1 MGKVTGSYASI
12 TRGVSEQVPQD
23 RHPGQHYEQINM
35 VSDPVNGLVRRH
47 GSITMDEK
55 NLNLGPLT
63 ADQQAYARNY
73 REYSFFI
80 NGTEYSLIYMSEE
93 RSSSDTLPFCFVLN
107 KTTGKFLDVQ
117 LGNLSAGLSD
127 WVFGGVSAVTTVGKY
142 LVLAS
147 NRIGPGYSVN
157 DKYAATGTRAV
168 AEVRGGAYSRTFK
181 LKITRADNGAVVT
194 ASYTTMT
201 QSYPNL
207 LDTSDIPLT
216 LPDGSTNRD
225 YQKQVNDRV
234 NAYNS
239 AVNKW
244 IGDAA
249 KSVQPETIA
258 ANLASQLAAAGFT
271 SMFALGGT
279 VVLAGV
285 SAVSADD
292 SGDGTLFRACF
303 NVVDDVSK
311 LSAVHFPG
319 KVVKVQPKGVADPYY
334 MTAVGDNAALA
345 DYQTV
350 TWTEGAAQVVT
361 PGQVFAIGAVSTDG
375 TKFYLANN
383 AAELNTMAGTTAPGF
398 SASVC
403 GDLKATGAVPYF
415 FGKRVTL
422 LTVFMDR
429 LVVVSNG
436 VIFMSRVGDYFNFFR
451 KSMLTV
457 QDDDPIEEYALG
469 AEDDIISKCV
479 TYNKDLFMFG
489 QRKQYTVSGRVVLTP
504 KGTNVSVTANE
515 QDAMYA
521 QPVVVGNLLYYGK
534 YEDARNQTGPS
545 PYAGHIN
552 QFQLGLFQDTPETFN
567 VSQQLSRYIKGRPT
581 EFAVLSAPSCLLV
594 RTDGYDNGVYVYS
607 FIDQPGTQSR
617 AFDSWS
623 RWLWSTNVG
632 QIIGLTTYEAS
643 IFVYLLRHDGTHTW
657 VACEQF
663 VMDSDLS
670 VNPYLDAQ
678 RPASSYS
685 AGGGF
690 MTGSNTATVSDGA
703 VAIANTVDRAWLG
716 DRTTR
721 FSDFMARLN
730 TDEQAAAW
738 VGIEFESSVEPTP
751 PFVRDQNDKVIV
763 NGRLVVGRYT
773 VSVNNTGG
781 LDAYLNTATGSTN
794 VYRFNGRRVGISN
807 NRVGMQPITTTALQV
822 PAGRANTEHTMRFVS
837 RTWLPM
843 SLTAIEWVGQL
854 FLNSRR
860 V

>member
-23 RHPGQHYEQINM
+23 RHPGQHYEQVNM
-35 VSDPVNGLVRRH
+35 VSDPVNGLARRH
-47 GSITMDEK
+47 GSVTMDEK
-55 NLNLGPLT
+55 NLGLAALT

-80 NGTEYSLIYMSEE
+80 NGTEYSLIYMSKE
-93 RSSSDTLPFCFVLN
+93 RASSDTLPFCFVLN
-107 KTTGKFLDVQ
+107 KTTGKFLNVQ
-117 LGNLSAGLSD
+117 YGNLASGLSD
-127 WVFGGVSAVTTVGKY
+127 WVFGGVSAVTTVGQY

-157 DKYAATGTRAV
+157 DLYAATAQRAV
-168 AEVRGGAYSRTFK
+168 AEVRGGAFSRTFK

-194 ASYTTMT
+194 ASYTTMA

-216 LPDGSTNRD
+216 NPDGSTNKD

-258 ANLASQLAAAGFT
+258 ANLAAQLAAAGFV
-271 SMFALGGT
+271 SMYASGGT

-285 SAVSADD
+285 NAVSADD

-303 NVVDDVSK
+303 NTVDDVSK
-311 LSAVHFPG
+311 LSALHFPG
-319 KVVKVQPKGVADPYY
+319 KVVKVQPKGAADPYY
-334 MTAVGDNAALA
+334 MRAVPDNPALV

-350 TWTEGAAQVVT
+350 TWTEGAAQVIT
-361 PGQVFAIGAVSTDG
+361 PGQVFAIAAVSSDG
-375 TKFYLANN
+375 TTLYIANN
-383 AAELNTMAGTTAPGF
+383 ATELNTMAGTTAPGY
-398 SASVC
+398 SPSVC
-403 GDLKATGAVPYF
+403 GDKDETGSIPYF

-429 LVVVSNG
+429 LVIVANG
-436 VIFMSRVGDYFNFFR
+436 VVFMSRVGDYFNFFR

-457 QDDDPIEEYALG
+457 KDDDPIEEYALG

-479 TYNKDLFMFG
+479 TYDKDLFLFG
-489 QRKQYTVSGRVVLTP
+489 QRKQYTISGRSVLTP
-504 KGTNVSVTANE
+504 STASISTAATE
-515 QDAMYA
+515 PDSMYA

-534 YEDARNQTGPS
+534 YEDARNQQGPS
-545 PYAGHIN
+545 PYAGSVN
-552 QFQLGLFQDTPETFN
+552 QFQLGLFQDTPETFC
-567 VSQQLSRYIKGRPT
+567 VSQQLSRYIKGRPI
-581 EFAVLSAPSCLLV
+581 EFAVLSAPSCLVV
-594 RTDGYDNGVYVYS
+594 RADGYDNGMYVYR

-617 AFDSWS
+617 VFDSWS

-632 QIIGLTTYEAS
+632 RIIGVTTYQAS
-643 IFVYLLRHDGTHTW
+643 IFVYLLRFDGVHTW

-663 VMDSDLS
+663 VVDSDLA
-670 VNPYLDAQ
+670 VNPYFDAQ
-678 RPASSYS
+678 RVATEFNTNS
-685 AGGGF
+685 GF
-690 MTGSNTATVSDGA
+690 INRDNISVVQDGA
-703 VAIANTVDRAWLG
+703 IALANTVDRAWLG
-716 DRTTR
+716 QSTSGFDSFWSTL
-721 FSDFMARLN
+721 SD
-730 TDEQAAAW
+730 TEKTAAW
-738 VGIEFESSVEPTP
+738 VGIEFDAYVDPTP
-751 PFVRDQNDKVIV
+751 PFVRDQNDKAIV

-781 LDAYLNTATGSTN
+781 LDAYITTTTGTQN

-807 NRVGMQPITTTALQV
+807 NKVGMQPITTTALQV
-822 PAGRANTEHTMRFVS
+822 PAGRANNEHTMRFAARS
-837 RTWLPM
+837 WLPM
-843 SLTAIEWVGQL
+843 TLTAIEWVGQL